1 VNIGLLQELM
11 DKAQRRC
18 SYAEA
23 RHVHTRSEH
32 SSVLNGHVEEVSAAE
47 SEGIGVRVRIGG
59 AWGFA
64 ATRAVSASG
73 AEEALA
79 RAIAIAE
86 AQPSAPA
93 TKLASAGDP
102 ARGHWES
109 PCEQD
114 PFAVSLDERLAHLF
128 AAEELMRGDQRIVR
142 TWAGCM
148 LMRTAK
154 AFASTE
160 GAACTQVLTECGG
173 GIQAYAVGDG
183 ELQVRSYPN
192 SHGGNV
198 AAAGWE
204 HLVGLDLAAHAP
216 RVAEEAVAL
225 LTAPE
230 CPEQVTTLVIDGEQ
244 VALQVHE
251 SIGHALELDRI
262 LLGEASYAGTSF
274 VQPSDLG
281 SLRYGSEQLNVTAD
295 ATAPAGLG
303 SFGWDDEGVA
313 GKRTPLIEAGVLRA
327 TLSNRESAA
336 AIGLE
341 HSGGAARADGFARQP
356 IVRMTNVSLE
366 PGDAG
371 SLDDL
376 IADTEHGLYVESNRS
391 WSIDDRRWQFQFA
404 CEVGREIR
412 NGELGRLL
420 RNPSYAGITPR
431 FWGSLDAVCSS
442 AEWRL
447 WGLTNC
453 GKGEPGQAMHV
464 SHGAAPA
471 RFRDVQVGVA

>member
-1 VNIGLLQELM
+1 MSTDLVEDLM
-11 DKAQRRC
+11 GKADGRC
-18 SYAEA
+18 AYAEA

-32 SSVLNGHVEEVSAAE
+32 GSVLNGHVEEVAANE

-64 ATRAVSASG
+64 ATRDVTAAG
-73 AEEALA
+73 AERALA
-79 RAIAIAE
+79 AALAIAQ
-86 AQPSAPA
+86 AQPAAPA
-93 TKLASAGDP
+93 APLASAGEP
-102 ARGHWES
+102 ARGHWEG

-114 PFAVSLDERLAHLF
+114 PFAVSLDDRLAHLF
-128 AAEELMRGDQRIVR
+128 AAEELIRGDERIVR
-142 TWAGCM
+142 AWAGCT
-148 LMRTAK
+148 LVRTTK

-160 GAACTQVLTECGG
+160 GAACTQALTECGG

-192 SHGGNV
+192 AHGGNV

-204 HLVGLDLAAHAP
+204 HLLALDLAAHAP
-216 RVAEEAVAL
+216 RVAQEAVAL
-225 LTAPE
+225 LRAPA

-274 VQPSDLG
+274 VTPADLG
-281 SLRYGSEQLNVTAD
+281 TLRYGSEHLNITAD
-295 ATAPAGLG
+295 ATSPGGLG

-313 GKRTPLIEAGVLRA
+313 GRRTPLIERGVLRA

-336 AIGLE
+336 AIGLAQ
-341 HSGGAARADGFARQP
+341 SGGAARADGFARQP
-356 IVRMTNVSLE
+356 IVRMTNVNLE
-366 PGDAG
+366 PGSAG
-371 SLDDL
+371 TLEDL
-376 IADTEHGLYVESNRS
+376 IAGTDHGLYVESNRS

-412 NGELGRLL
+412 NGRLGRLL

-431 FWGSLDAVCSS
+431 FWGSLDAVCS
-442 AEWRL
+442 APEWRL

-471 RFRDVQVGVA
+471 RFCDVQVGVA